1 MRPHAEALLKKALQL
16 PDHDRVEL
24 AGELLHSLEPAA
36 ETLPEAE
43 IEAAW
48 RQEVAARVAELDA
61 GKVET
66 EPWEQV
72 RDCLLARLSER
83 RAG

>member
-1 MRPHAEALLKKALQL
+1 MRSHAEALLKKALQL
-16 PDHDRVEL
+16 PDRDRVEL

-36 ETLPEAE
+36 EMPPEAE

-48 RQEVAARVAELDA
+48 RQVVADRVAELDA
-61 GKVET
+61 GEVET
-66 EPWEQV
+66 EPWDQV
-72 RDCLLARLSER
+72 RDRLLARLSER